1 MVEHFFNVL
10 KKVRLIHGHSLQNL
24 ADELGISRTTYT
36 RYENGEIAIRQ
47 DHMLRI
53 AEFYKM
59 SLDELLHYGD
69 PNYSKAQEPKSLY
82 KKLQIP
88 ITITLDGSK
97 ETLDFWFEKLT
108 AINAAL

>member
-1 MVEHFFNVL
+1 MIEHFFNAL

-36 RYENGEIAIRQ
+36 RYENGDIAIRQ
-47 DHMLRI
+47 DHMLKI

-69 PNYSKAQEPKSLY
+69 PNHKVEEPKPFY

-97 ETLDFWFEKLT
+97 ETLDFWLDKLS